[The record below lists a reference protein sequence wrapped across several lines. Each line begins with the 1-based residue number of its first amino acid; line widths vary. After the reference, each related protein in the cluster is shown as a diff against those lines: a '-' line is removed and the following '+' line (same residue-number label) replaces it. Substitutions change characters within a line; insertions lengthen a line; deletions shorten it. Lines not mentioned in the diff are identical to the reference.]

1 MAIVKKIIVLYDDGS
16 EEKIGEQNNQMD
28 TLIDAQNWIM
38 EAINGQQP
46 GEVKTTFEIELP
58 EKDYIGALKIVS
70 DQMLEGK
77 ISIGDASLILS
88 NAYGIPEKQT
98 MQDIKDFRIERG
110 VPIGCPLHTT
120 DPGKAIKDQKLERLI
135 PDCME

>member
-1 MAIVKKIIVLYDDGS
+1 MATVKKIFVLYDNGS
-16 EEKIGEQNNQMD
+16 AEKIGEQNNQMD
-28 TLIDAQNWIM
+28 TLIDAYNWIT

-77 ISIGDASLILS
+77 ISIDDASLILS
-88 NAYGIPEKQT
+88 NVYGIPIKQT
-98 MQDIKDFRIERG
+98 MQDIRITG
-110 VPIGCPLHTT
+110 
-120 DPGKAIKDQKLERLI
+120 A
-135 PDCME
+135 